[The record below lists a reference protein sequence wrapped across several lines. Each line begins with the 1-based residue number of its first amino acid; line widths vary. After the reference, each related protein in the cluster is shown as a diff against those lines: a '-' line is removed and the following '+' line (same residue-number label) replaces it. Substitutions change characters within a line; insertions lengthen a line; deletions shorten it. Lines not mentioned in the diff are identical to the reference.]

1 MERNDPINVR
11 VCVTKLIPAILIVL
25 PLLAMVIIIILK
37 VASHHRDASY
47 KSDILI
53 WCLLLGSCVVHKI
66 GFDRKV

>member
-37 VASHHRDASY
+37 VASHYRDTSY

-53 WCLLLGSCVVHKI
+53 WCLLWGHCVII
-66 GFDRKV
+66 GWLLE